1 MKIIIE
7 PTSKIEHY
15 SEQVDGLILSLK
27 GLSVQSENYYTKEEI
42 KTIKEKYPHLEISV
56 SINKNIFNEDLENL
70 QENLL
75 YLESLSI
82 TGILFYDLALLKLK
96 QELNLK
102 TDLVWNQTH
111 MVNNYKTCDYYFSK
125 GVKYA
130 LLGKE
135 ITLKEIKEIASLSS
149 ITSMVEVISMPTVA
163 FSDRKLITNYYK
175 DLNKEGSNKLTVTEK
190 ITNQDYELIEDEN
203 GTNFLLKQV
212 TNGTGIIKDL
222 FDINVEYIVIREY
235 GIKDI
240 IFKELLT
247 DLKKYIEQN
256 CQDISFIEKYKMLGD
271 NTNFFFK
278 ETIYRVK
285 KKSGE

>member
-42 KTIKEKYPHLEISV
+42 KTIKEKYPHLEIFV